1 MVKSFR
7 FLLRF
12 ALVNLGAILS
22 FIAVVIAGCY
32 ITGSTD
38 NIVYSGLF
46 ANYYV
51 MLPTFILLCLFLY
64 AMALCTNN
72 LNLGLSMGARRKDFF
87 WAVQGIILFYTAAGW
102 ALEWFLS
109 VLPAAAGWA
118 ERDQWAVLAAY
129 RDRPW
134 TFPLL
139 CVVLL
144 VLGCLLG
151 LLMVRHRVLT
161 AIILTLSCLIMMGST
176 MYMLLSAQTNI
187 TVFLTGAGWGWLFTT
202 LSKIL
207 PVILI
212 AGAAGGELLMWRA
225 IQRYTVR

>member
-7 FLLRF
+7 FLLNF
-12 ALVNLGAILS
+12 ALVNLAAIFG

-32 ITGSTD
+32 ITDSTD

-64 AMALCTNN
+64 AMALCTSN
-72 LNLGLSMGARRKDFF
+72 LNLGLSFGARRVDFF
-87 WAVQGIILFYTAAGW
+87 WAIQGVILLYTAAGW
-102 ALEWFLS
+102 VLEWLLS

-129 RDRPW
+129 SGKIW

-139 CVVLL
+139 CVTLL

-161 AIILTLSCLIMMGST
+161 VIILTLSVIIITGST
-176 MYMLLSAQTNI
+176 MFMLLSAQTNI
-187 TVFLTGAGWGWLFTT
+187 TVFLTGRGWDWLFTT
-202 LSKIL
+202 LPRIL

-212 AGAAGGELLMWRA
+212 ALAAGGELLIWRA
-225 IQRYTVR
+225 IQTYTVR

>member
-7 FLLRF
+7 FLLNS
-12 ALVNLGAILS
+12 ALVNLGAIFG
-22 FIAVVIAGCY
+22 FIAVVIVGCY
-32 ITGSTD
+32 FSGVPDSASRGS
-38 NIVYSGLF
+38 LF
-46 ANYYV
+46 ATYYT

-72 LNLGLSMGARRKDFF
+72 LNLGLSMGARRVDFF
-87 WAVQGIILFYTAAGW
+87 WAIQGIILFYIAVGW
-102 ALEWFLS
+102 ALEWLLS
-109 VLPAAAGWA
+109 VFPAAAHW
-118 ERDQWAVLAAY
+118 EVRDQWTVLAAY

-151 LLMVRHRVLT
+151 LLIVRHRVLAT
-161 AIILTLSCLIMMGST
+161 IIITLSVFIITGST
-176 MYMLLSAQTNI
+176 MFMLLSAQTNI
-187 TVFLTGAGWGWLFTT
+187 TVFLTGIGWEWLFTT
-202 LSKIL
+202 LPRIL

-212 AGAAGGELLMWRA
+212 ALAAGGELLMWRV
-225 IQRYTVR
+225 IQTYTVR

>member
-7 FLLRF
+7 FLLNF
-12 ALVNLGAILS
+12 VWVNLSAIFG
-22 FIAVVIAGCY
+22 FIAVVIVGCY
-32 ITGSTD
+32 FSGVPDSAFRGS
-38 NIVYSGLF
+38 LF
-46 ANYYV
+46 VNYYT

-72 LNLGLSMGARRKDFF
+72 LNLGLSMGARRVDFF
-87 WAVQGIILFYTAAGW
+87 WAVQGIILFYTAVGW

-151 LLMVRHRVLT
+151 LLMVRHRVLA
-161 AIILTLSCLIMMGST
+161 AIMIALSSFIMMGST